1 MREKVV
7 DSKGRVHKL
16 RAAKNVRL
24 NRSRGGDISI
34 AVILTC
40 FGFLMAIPMIYA
52 ISQSLKPLDE
62 LWMFPPRFLVRNPT
76 LKNFSDLF
84 SLMSSSWVPVSRYI
98 FNTVLISFV
107 GTGGHLV
114 FASMA
119 AYALSKHKFRGRT
132 VIFETIV
139 LSLMFSTAVTAVPNF
154 LIISKLGMMNTYWAL
169 ILPGAISAYN
179 LILMRNFVAAI
190 PPSLEE
196 AAYIDGANELQIL
209 WKVIVPLCKPAL
221 ATFTLFHA
229 VGHWNGY
236 FNATMYINSR
246 DKWPL
251 VAESGTSMVHQS
263 ATAIEDLAQPF
274 TLQMAIIIF
283 TIIPILCV
291 YPFVQ
296 KYFMK
301 GMLMGSVK
309 G

>member
-1 MREKVV
+1 MKESV
-7 DSKGRVHKL
+7 
-16 RAAKNVRL
+16 
-24 NRSRGGDISI
+24 GDHIFNI
-34 AVILTC
+34 INTILMIVICLVILYPLWYVIVASFTDPKITNSGA
-40 FGFLMAIPMIYA
+40 FLLIPQGFYTPGYEEAFDYPLLWSGYWNNIVYTVVGVIVSLVATIPC
-52 ISQSLKPLDE
+52 
-62 LWMFPPRFLVRNPT
+62 
-76 LKNFSDLF
+76 
-84 SLMSSSWVPVSRYI
+84 
-98 FNTVLISFV
+98 
-107 GTGGHLV
+107 
-114 FASMA
+114 
-119 AYALSKHKFRGRT
+119 AYALSRYDMVGRRP
-132 VIFETIV
+132 
-139 LSLMFSTAVTAVPNF
+139 LMFLFTFTMFFNGGMIPNYM
-154 LIISKLGMMNTYWAL
+154 LIRNLKLLDTYWAL

-251 VAESGTSMVHQS
+251 MLIVREMVAESGTSMVHQS

-283 TIIPILCV
+283 TITLSCAYILSCR
-291 YPFVQ
+291 
-296 KYFMK
+296 
-301 GMLMGSVK
+301 SIS
-309 G
+309 

>member
-1 MREKVV
+1 MLALAKRSNKIKRSLGDRTFSIFNHLFLGFCAAVCIFPLFYVFMYSITPYE
-7 DSKGRVHKL
+7 DYLADPL
-16 RAAKNVRL
+16 RL
-24 NRSRGGDISI
+24 
-34 AVILTC
+34 
-40 FGFLMAIPMIYA
+40 
-52 ISQSLKPLDE
+52 
-62 LWMFPPRFLVRNPT
+62 FPPEVTFTAYKELFTFPLMKT
-76 LKNFSDLF
+76 GYFST
-84 SLMSSSWVPVSRYI
+84 I
-98 FNTVLISFV
+98 FVTVV
-107 GTGGHLV
+107 GTALNIFLLCITVTMFFNGG
-114 FASMA
+114 M
-119 AYALSKHKFRGRT
+119 
-132 VIFETIV
+132 I
-139 LSLMFSTAVTAVPNF
+139 PNYM
-154 LIISKLGMMNTYWAL
+154 LIRNLKLLDTYWAL

-251 VAESGTSMVHQS
+251 MLIVREMVAESGTSMVHQS

>member
-1 MREKVV
+1 MGYDTVFHNV
-7 DSKGRVHKL
+7 NIWKGFMNSL
-16 RAAKNVRL
+16 FYTFFGTIINV
-24 NRSRGGDISI
+24 
-34 AVILTC
+34 ALTM
-40 FGFLMAIPMIYA
+40 L
-52 ISQSLKPLDE
+52 
-62 LWMFPPRFLVRNPT
+62 
-76 LKNFSDLF
+76 
-84 SLMSSSWVPVSRYI
+84 
-98 FNTVLISFV
+98 
-107 GTGGHLV
+107 
-114 FASMA
+114 A
-119 AYALSKHKFRGRT
+119 AYPLSRKDLVGRDK
-132 VIFETIV
+132 
-139 LSLMFSTAVTAVPNF
+139 LMLFFTFTMFFNGGMIPNYM
-154 LIISKLGMMNTYWAL
+154 LIRNLKLLDTYWAL

-251 VAESGTSMVHQS
+251 MLIVREMVAESGTSMVHQS

>member
-1 MREKVV
+1 ME
-7 DSKGRVHKL
+7 
-16 RAAKNVRL
+16 
-24 NRSRGGDISI
+24 GDR
-34 AVILTC
+34 
-40 FGFLMAIPMIYA
+40 
-52 ISQSLKPLDE
+52 
-62 LWMFPPRFLVRNPT
+62 PPV
-76 LKNFSDLF
+76 
-84 SLMSSSWVPVSRYI
+84 
-98 FNTVLISFV
+98 
-107 GTGGHLV
+107 
-114 FASMA
+114 
-119 AYALSKHKFRGRT
+119 
-132 VIFETIV
+132 
-139 LSLMFSTAVTAVPNF
+139 
-154 LIISKLGMMNTYWAL
+154 
-169 ILPGAISAYN
+169 
-179 LILMRNFVAAI
+179 
-190 PPSLEE
+190 
-196 AAYIDGANELQIL
+196 Q
-209 WKVIVPLCKPAL
+209 PAL

-251 VAESGTSMVHQS
+251 MLIVREMVAESGTSMVHQS